1 MSNQIQCDFLQQ
13 ETILHVEIAFGQI
26 LRRLRGEKK
35 ISQEKLALMT
45 GLDRTYIS
53 LLERGMRQPTL
64 KTMLLLARALGVS
77 SGQLITDV
85 ETLLNENY
93 PG

>member
-1 MSNQIQCDFLQQ
+1 VSNQIQCGFLQQ
-13 ETILHVEIAFGQI
+13 EIILQVEIAFGQI

-64 KTMLLLARALGVS
+64 RTMLLLSRALGVS
-77 SGQLITDV
+77 PGQLITDV
-85 ETLLNENY
+85 ETLLNEDHTS
-93 PG
+93 

>member
-1 MSNQIQCDFLQQ
+1 M
-13 ETILHVEIAFGQI
+13 HVEIAFGQI
-26 LRRLRGEKK
+26 LRRLRAEKK

-64 KTMLLLARALGVS
+64 KTMLLLSGALRVS
-77 SGQLITDV
+77 PGQLITDV
-85 ETLLNENY
+85 ETLLNEDLTS
-93 PG
+93 

>member
-1 MSNQIQCDFLQQ
+1 M
-13 ETILHVEIAFGQI
+13 HVEIAFGQI